1 MNEPIYDKI
10 IIGAGVAGLAAAY
23 EILSAA
29 QNQEKSLKLMVLT
42 DKINAP
48 TLAGTNIVLG
58 IDGFEEGELPPHASE
73 ISDLVRLGLE
83 RLNQIVLE
91 ENIDCRHDLYFQL
104 IASTAAENMETAAFL
119 IDRFRYKPEEFR
131 GVANPADRLH
141 FDGLGEALET
151 SVIGQLNGPEFLQ
164 GLAGAIRRMGGEII
178 EATLYTGH
186 TKNDAV
192 TEVETTNGIYKTSSP
207 PLLAGGPHL
216 MSKIAGM
223 PARVFPC
230 YTMAMHVEL
239 TPEDAKNV
247 CRRPIVFF
255 NLNMDFLWGSLDGK
269 NVLTV
274 GQGAT
279 EDPADRPKFES
290 LLRQTFNTVLPN
302 LKGIYD
308 DRMKFSFNAMAYTD
322 NMLPL
327 VGRLIDFDVITGNCG
342 RGFAQSFAQAQA
354 YAEHYIDGNDHNLM
368 LFESLNIKM
377 GGSGIS
383 TAKNDKI

>member
-1 MNEPIYDKI
+1 MNNTTYDKI
-10 IIGAGVAGLAAAY
+10 IVGAGVAGLAAAY

-29 QNQEKSLKLMVLT
+29 KEARKFVRLAVLT

-58 IDGFEEGELPPHASE
+58 IDGFEEGELPPHAIQ
-73 ISDLVRLGLE
+73 ISDLVRSGLE
-83 RLNQIVLE
+83 RLNQIVLR

-104 IASTAAENMETAAFL
+104 VAPTAAENMETAAFL
-119 IDRFRYKPEEFR
+119 IDRFRYRPEEFR
-131 GVANPADRLH
+131 SVENPADRLH
-141 FDGLGEALET
+141 FNGLSEALET

-164 GLAGAIRRMGGEII
+164 GLASAIRSMGGEIC
-178 EATLYTGH
+178 EVTLYTGH
-186 TKNDAV
+186 TKTDAV
-192 TEVETTNGIYKTSSP
+192 TEVETTNGNYKTSSP

-216 MSKIAGM
+216 MSKVAGM

-247 CRRPIVFF
+247 CSRPIVFF

-274 GQGAT
+274 GRGAT
-279 EDPADRPKFES
+279 EDPSDRPKFEVQ
-290 LLRQTFNTVLPN
+290 LRQTFDALLPE
-302 LKGIYD
+302 LEGKYD
-308 DRMKFSFNAMAYTD
+308 HRMKFSFNAMAYTE
-322 NMLPL
+322 NMLPV
-327 VGRLIDFDVITGNCG
+327 VGRLADFDAITGNCG

-354 YAEHYIDGNDHNLM
+354 YADHFINGNDYKLR
-368 LFESLNIKM
+368 LFESLNV
-377 GGSGIS
+377 GQRL
-383 TAKNDKI
+383 